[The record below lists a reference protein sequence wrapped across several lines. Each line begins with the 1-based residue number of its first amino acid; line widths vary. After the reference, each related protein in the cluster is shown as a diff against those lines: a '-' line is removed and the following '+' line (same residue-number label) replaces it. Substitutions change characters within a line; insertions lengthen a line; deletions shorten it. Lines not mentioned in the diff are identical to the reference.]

1 MAIDVYRSVCIH
13 SVFVYTRTYKKVMH
27 IITWIEYN
35 TTDYFFYDTIQLLT
49 LHVWNIFSYSVCCI
63 INNYAKTFIVI
74 CVCII
79 DLFFILQNVFHLNYI
94 KSNRAVIQSN
104 KLFKIDSTYKTR
116 EVTLMFFNST
126 FCSRPCSHVK
136 DFG

>member
-1 MAIDVYRSVCIH
+1 MHTFNFCLYTYLLERHKCILLH
-13 SVFVYTRTYKKVMH
+13 ELNT
-27 IITWIEYN
+27 ITLN
-35 TTDYFFYDTIQLLT
+35 HDYFFYDTIQLLT
-49 LHVWNIFSYSVCCI
+49 LHVWNIFSYWICCI
-63 INNYAKTFIVI
+63 INSYAKTFIVI

-79 DLFFILQNVFHLNYI
+79 DLFLILQNVFYLNYYI

-104 KLFKIDSTYKTR
+104 KLFKLIDSTYKKR

-136 DFG
+136 DVG